1 MRALRP
7 TFLTALLITRTAC
20 GGATPPPTESTAT
33 ESAATESAAADLPTQ
48 AEIDAVALAGARNM
62 CPMLVACGNA
72 EYGDLAACEARWVEE
87 TVDSISGEQARRPS
101 CARERLDYYH
111 CLMTRP
117 HECAPSSSL
126 RVTPTVID
134 GCDAVSAR
142 LDDCMGPPVEAQVEE
157 EYEDEEGYED
167 ELDSETTEF

>member
-1 MRALRP
+1 MRALRLA
-7 TFLTALLITRTAC
+7 FLTALLTTLAAC
-20 GGATPPPTESTAT
+20 GGATPSPTESAAT

-62 CPMLVACGNA
+62 CPIFVACGNA
-72 EYGDLAACEARWVEE
+72 EYGDVAACEARWVEE
-87 TVDSISGEQARRPS
+87 TVDGISEEQARRPS

-117 HECAPSSSL
+117 QECAANSSS
-126 RVTPTVID
+126 RVTPTD
-134 GCDAVSAR
+134 MSQCEAVSAR

-157 EYEDEEGYED
+157 EYEGEEGYED